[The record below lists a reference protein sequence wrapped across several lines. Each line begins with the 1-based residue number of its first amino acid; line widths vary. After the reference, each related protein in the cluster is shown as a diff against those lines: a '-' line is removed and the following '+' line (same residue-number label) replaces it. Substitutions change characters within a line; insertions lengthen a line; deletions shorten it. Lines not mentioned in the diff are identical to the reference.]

1 VLVARR
7 WANDVTFDPI
17 APLLPHPGALM
28 TDFDIAESTPPRAR
42 ATYTCVLHGTAAGA
56 LHLHPIAGGDEWL
69 LVEEGFLGKTSLRLG
84 SAAAA
89 RVAQALERADAAAL
103 YALDLEY
110 APFYCPACD
119 AVYCHEC
126 WRTFLV
132 FADDLPGWLEETRG
146 TCPQGHERML
156 SD

>member
-1 VLVARR
+1 
-7 WANDVTFDPI
+7 
-17 APLLPHPGALM
+17 M
-28 TDFDIAESTPPRAR
+28 TDFDAAESTPPRVLASFPCAR
-42 ATYTCVLHGTAAGA
+42 HGSVAGT
-56 LHLHPIAGGDEWL
+56 LHLHRMPGGDDWL
-69 LVEEGFLGKTSLRLG
+69 LVEEGFLGKTSTRLG
-84 SAAAA
+84 PAAAE

-110 APFYCPACD
+110 APFYCPTCEK
-119 AVYCHEC
+119 VYCVDC

-146 TCPQGHERML
+146 TCPEHHERML